1 MAGDAWVRAFMN
13 SAKAPIR
20 VLCVDDS
27 RDIGALC
34 RRLVDAEPD
43 MECVGVL
50 ESADALVETVLANGP
65 SVVLLDLTMPG
76 KDPLMAIREV
86 AAAAPA
92 CRVLAFSG
100 YDGPARIDNIIDLGA
115 WGLVSKD
122 SEPATIVEAIRRV
135 ARGEIV
141 RDVVTTARLRVTRP
155 AVRA

>member
-1 MAGDAWVRAFMN
+1 
-13 SAKAPIR
+13 
-20 VLCVDDS
+20 
-27 RDIGALC
+27 
-34 RRLVDAEPD
+34 